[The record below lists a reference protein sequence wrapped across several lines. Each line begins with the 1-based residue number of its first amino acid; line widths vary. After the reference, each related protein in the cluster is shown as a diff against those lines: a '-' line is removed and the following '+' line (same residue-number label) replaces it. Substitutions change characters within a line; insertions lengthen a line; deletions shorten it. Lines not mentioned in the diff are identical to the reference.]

1 MPKLSSTAVPSYRVH
16 KQSGQAIVTLCG
28 KDHLLGTHGS
38 AASREKYDRLIAEWI
53 AGGRQSIGHAAEP
66 TPVSE
71 VIAAYWEHADK
82 YYRHPDGTPT
92 GESDS
97 IRKALGPLRQLY
109 GSTAASAF
117 GPLALKAV
125 REEMV
130 RKGWCRT
137 YVNSQIG
144 RTRRMFKWAA
154 ENELVP
160 PSVFHGLAAVSGL
173 KVGRTEAPEAK
184 PIRPVAEDRVEAVLP
199 QLSRQVAA
207 MVRLQL
213 LTGMRPGEV
222 CKMRG
227 IDLDMTGA
235 PWLYCPAGHKTAHH
249 GHHRTIYFGPQAQEV
264 LKPFLKTDVEAH
276 LFSPADAVAEHN
288 AARHA
293 KRKTPMSCGNRPDI
307 RRRSKHLQ
315 RMGFRYTVGTYDQAI
330 MRACDRAFPPPESIL
345 DDTVKLAAWRE
356 EHRWHPN
363 QLRHTAATKL
373 RRNYGLEAAQVILG
387 HRTLTVT
394 QVYAEKNVDLARQVV
409 GEAG

>member
-1 MPKLSSTAVPSYRVH
+1 MPKLSSTAVPSYRLH

-28 KDHLLGTHGS
+28 KDHLLGLFGS

-53 AGGRQSIGHAAEP
+53 AGGRQSIRRDAEP
-66 TPVSE
+66 APICE
-71 VIAAYWEHADK
+71 VIAAYWEYADK

-137 YVNSQIG
+137 YINSQIG
-144 RTRRMFKWAA
+144 RTRRMFKWAT

-160 PSVFHGLAAVSGL
+160 PSVYHGLAAVGGL

-184 PIRPVAEDRVEAVLP
+184 PIRPVPEHRVEAILP

-222 CKMRG
+222 CKIRG
-227 IDLDMTGA
+227 IDLDTTRD
-235 PWLYCPAGHKTAHH
+235 PWLYCPADHKTAHH
-249 GHHRTIYFGPQAQEV
+249 GHKRTIFFGPKAQEV
-264 LKPFLKTDVEAH
+264 VKPFLKPDIESF
-276 LFSPADAVAEHN
+276 LFSPAEAVVEHN

-293 KRKTPMSCGNRPDI
+293 RRKTPLSCGNRPRA
-307 RRRSKHLQ
+307 RRKTLSVA
-315 RMGFRYTVGTYDQAI
+315 GERYTVGTYDQAI
-330 MRACDRAFPPPESIL
+330 ARACDRAFPAPVEVVE
-345 DDTVKLAAWRE
+345 DAEKLAAWRE
-356 EHRWHPN
+356 AHRWHPN

-373 RRNYGLEAAQVILG
+373 RQAHGLEAAQVILG

-394 QVYAEKNVDLARQVV
+394 QVYAEKNVTLARQVISEV
-409 GEAG
+409 G